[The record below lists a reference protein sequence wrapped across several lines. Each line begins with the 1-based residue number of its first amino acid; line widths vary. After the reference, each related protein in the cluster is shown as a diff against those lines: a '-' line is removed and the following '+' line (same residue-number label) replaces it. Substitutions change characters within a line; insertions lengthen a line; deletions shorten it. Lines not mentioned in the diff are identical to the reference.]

1 MKRYLLDPHL
11 MLMGFLTLTVLSFSS
26 TLKAQEDNIHT
37 ESIIITNGDTIINGK
52 KLSEA
57 SHDER
62 IRLKK
67 EFNKIEDRIKSRNN
81 EERLIVRKKNGKDHD
96 ITIERK
102 FDEPHVL
109 HWKSDDMNEFESNG
123 NEKLPQ
129 KHHFFKFYG
138 DSLVTD
144 FDSDTIINVFKFK
157 LDGLDS
163 NLRKQIIT
171 LHRDMD
177 LKTPRRFSPPQSFDR
192 MESPG
197 FRNRNNTSSYSYN
210 HTDKNGISSR
220 MNIRISEVDDSY
232 LKKVS
237 GIEKVNNTLD
247 IKDLTL
253 FPNFS
258 NGKMGLSFNL
268 ETKGTIKIKL
278 LNSDLKQIFTDEV
291 SNLNGNYMK
300 QVALTEN
307 GVYYISINQNG
318 NWYIRKLI
326 KE

>member
-1 MKRYLLDPHL
+1 MKRYLLNPHL
-11 MLMGFLTLTVLSFSS
+11 MLMGFLTLTVLSFSIPV
-26 TLKAQEDNIHT
+26 KAQEENIHT

-52 KLSEA
+52 KLREA
-57 SHDER
+57 KREER

-67 EFNKIEDRIKSRNN
+67 EFNKIEDHIKGLNN
-81 EERLIVRKKNGKDHD
+81 EESIIVRKNNDKDLE
-96 ITIERK
+96 IKIERGT
-102 FDEPHVL
+102 DEPHVL
-109 HWKSDDMNEFESNG
+109 HWKSDDVNE
-123 NEKLPQ
+123 
-129 KHHFFKFYG
+129 
-138 DSLVTD
+138 
-144 FDSDTIINVFKFK
+144 FDSDTIMNVFKFEM
-157 LDGLDS
+157 DGLDS

-177 LKTPRRFSPPQSFDR
+177 LIAPRRFSPPQRFNR
-192 MESPG
+192 IENLG
-197 FRNRNNTSSYSYN
+197 FRNRNNSSSYSYS
-210 HTDKNGISSR
+210 HIDKNGISSR
-220 MNIRISEVDDSY
+220 MNISISDVDDSY

-268 ETKGTIKIKL
+268 ETKGSIRIKIL
-278 LNSDLKQIFTDEV
+278 DGNLKQIFTDEV
-291 SNLNGNYMK
+291 NNFSGNYMK
-300 QVALTEN
+300 QLALPEN
-307 GVYYISINQNG
+307 GIYYISINQNG